1 MVERMKY
8 FQMKDI
14 LLSISDPVEKLE
26 MVMEFGKTLEQMP
39 VNADCKEMSGC
50 MSLVKMCKVGD
61 RFYGTADSSMVRGIV
76 AIILAMVQDKTIHE
90 IKSMDLHGEFAQLDI
105 NLGASRMNGVNS
117 ILGFFENL

>member
-1 MVERMKY
+1 MKY

-50 MSLVKMCKVGD
+50 MSLVKMCKFGD

-76 AIILAMVQDKTIHE
+76 AIILAMVQDKTVQE